1 MTSLAYHPPSQ
12 TSILHQHIF
21 VYVRVFA
28 EKEELKQSEIME
40 KRGELLVFYAR
51 VGSVSKREK
60 KGHKSL
66 SDKWKREEDKNR
78 IHL

>member
-66 SDKWKREEDKNR
+66 SDK
-78 IHL
+78 